1 MPRLSNR
8 RIAILTE
15 TGFEE
20 VELTSPLQA
29 LQEAG
34 ATVQVVSPQQSTVRG
49 MKDHEW
55 SIEVPVDLNIAHAN
69 PDDFDGLLLPGGVF
83 NPDQL
88 RQNQQAIDFIKAFF
102 KTGKPVAA
110 ICHGPQSLITAE
122 VVKGRRLTS
131 FPSIAVDLINAGAEW
146 SDAEVVVDQGLVT
159 SRNPG
164 DLPAFNKKMVEE
176 FAEGVHAGQH
186 V

>member
-8 RIAILTE
+8 KIAILTE
-15 TGFEE
+15 SGFEE

-34 ATVQVVSPQQSTVRG
+34 ATVQVVSPQQRTVRG
-49 MKDHEW
+49 MKDHDW
-55 SIEVPVDLNIAHAN
+55 SIEVPVDLNISQAN
-69 PDDFDGLLLPGGVF
+69 ANDFDGLLLPGGVF

-88 RQNQQAIDFIKAFF
+88 RMNQQAIEFIKAFF
-102 KTGKPVAA
+102 EAGKPVAA
-110 ICHGPQSLITAE
+110 ICHGPQSLITAG

-131 FPSIAVDLINAGAEW
+131 YPSIAVDLINAGAEW
-146 SDAEVVVDQGLVT
+146 SDAEVIVDQGLVT
-159 SRNPG
+159 SRKPD
-164 DLPAFNKKMVEE
+164 DLPAFNRKMVEE

-186 V
+186 A